1 MSIPKR
7 MFLKLLGL
15 SYLSI
20 LLLPYK
26 LLYSATKKII
36 NPNLS
41 KEQKKIMLEESTERP
56 FTSNLNNEK
65 RKGFFYCANV
75 EQNYSPQMQNS
86 TVEQVGHL
94 LQSPYQVLLKQK
106 SIIRLE

>member
-1 MSIPKR
+1 MINYRRKL
-7 MFLKLLGL
+7 LKLLGL
-15 SYLSI
+15 SS
-20 LLLPYK
+20 LLFFLHPFN
-26 LLYSATKKII
+26 LLYSKTKKII

>member
-1 MSIPKR
+1 MNIPKR

-20 LLLPYK
+20 LLIPYK
-26 LLYSATKKII
+26 LLHSATKKII

-56 FTSNLNNEK
+56 FTL
-65 RKGFFYCANV
+65 A
-75 EQNYSPQMQNS
+75 
-86 TVEQVGHL
+86 
-94 LQSPYQVLLKQK
+94 
-106 SIIRLE
+106 I